1 MVFLFWTIVT
11 LRWVRLRS
19 SPAGKSVQ
27 PNLPTRDAFDYRARK
42 NATFALHR
50 AGALMSGLM
59 IPLQPSREVLLLI
72 CCRCSE
78 ASFIDQSAI
87 VSRGWP
93 CG

>member
-1 MVFLFWTIVT
+1 MVFPPLDNRDVT
-11 LRWVRLRS
+11 MGPITREPSRKIR
-19 SPAGKSVQ
+19 Q